1 MRSCTKRHRSSTMRR
16 NNTEAYH
23 SRFFVIGH
31 MLFQTFQMEREEVA
45 SRTQRGEGGEI
56 VRHFLCHQAAH
67 AETTWL
73 RKLDSAFSPY
83 CAIVSHVETILLAS
97 SLSLGYEAGGGR
109 FILVRVILCQKR
121 MEENK
126 QERRRW
132 LRTA

>member
-1 MRSCTKRHRSSTMRR
+1 MRR

-31 MLFQTFQMEREEVA
+31 MLSQTLQMEREEVA
-45 SRTQRGEGGEI
+45 SRTQISEGGEI
-56 VRHFLCHQAAH
+56 VRHFLYHQAAN

-121 MEENK
+121 MEGNK

>member
-1 MRSCTKRHRSSTMRR
+1 MRSCAKRHRSSTMRR

-31 MLFQTFQMEREEVA
+31 TLFQTLQMEREEVA
-45 SRTQRGEGGEI
+45 SWTQIGEGGEI

-109 FILVRVILCQKR
+109 FILVRVILYQKR
-121 MEENK
+121 MEGNK